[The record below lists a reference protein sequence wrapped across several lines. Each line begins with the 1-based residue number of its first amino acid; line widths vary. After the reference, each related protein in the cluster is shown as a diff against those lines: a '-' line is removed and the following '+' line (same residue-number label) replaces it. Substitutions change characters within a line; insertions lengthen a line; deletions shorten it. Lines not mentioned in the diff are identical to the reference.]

1 MKDQLK
7 KKPLQDNDFIG
18 KSKSDRHYNSN
29 VINQSYSVSNNNNK
43 SREKESGGLLGN
55 SNSKSSPPRNLTDSD
70 WTELL
75 SVPSKSGDSVGNRG
89 SNGVL
94 GAPRER
100 RDGKRQGGLGMRQN
114 VVALDG
120 KRVQK
125 GKSRVLRSER
135 KSDVELENKV
145 NGGGVESLDGRGS
158 DVGDG
163 SRTSSSSGESLIR
176 ESRMNEGNVGT
187 GYLDRKDLNANLIR
201 ESKNEDVKLQN
212 DALGGA
218 ANEAQLQ
225 SRDDSASIDAKLELK
240 NRTGDDERLMSAT
253 RLVDRP
259 GVSSRVSDSTKRS
272 PLSRSNEESDSET
285 DSGSSSGSE
294 SELEREEKRKRRQQ
308 ILAEKAAAKAIEA
321 IKERENNVA
330 RLEGEKQSLEK
341 ILEDRA
347 KQQVLEVDKFQLLLL
362 VRVILIL
369 ILYFC

>member
-7 KKPLQDNDFIG
+7 KKPLQDTDFIG
-18 KSKSDRHYNSN
+18 KSKSDPHYNLN
-29 VINQSYSVSNNNNK
+29 VINQNYSVSSNNNSSS
-43 SREKESGGLLGN
+43 SRGKESGGLLGN

-89 SNGVL
+89 SNGVS

-100 RDGKRQGGLGMRQN
+100 RDWKRQGALGMRQN

-120 KRVQK
+120 RRVQK

-135 KSDVELENKV
+135 KSDAELENKV
-145 NGGGVESLDGRGS
+145 NGGGVDSLDGRGS
-158 DVGDG
+158 DARDG

-176 ESRMNEGNVGT
+176 ESRINEGNVGT
-187 GYLDRKDLNANLIR
+187 GYLDRKDLNASLIR

-240 NRTGDDERLMSAT
+240 KRAGDDERLMSAT

-272 PLSRSNEESDSET
+272 SLSRSNEESDSET

-294 SELEREEKRKRRQQ
+294 SEREREEKRKRRQQ

-341 ILEDRA
+341 ILEERA
-347 KQQVLEVDKFQLLLL
+347 KQQVLEVDNFSCCLLF
-362 VRVILIL
+362 V
-369 ILYFC
+369 